1 MRIILNNK
9 QIKFSNN
16 KEIKQNKTN
25 LSLKV
30 GLFCLV
36 TLSISALFSVSA
48 GPREQAKRIHDR
60 LTGVPP
66 SETILANMEANIIAN
81 NANAAAYTAMEH
93 SDFYR
98 TTLKNMATPWT
109 NEAQTVFA
117 PLNDYTATFIG
128 IVKDDIDIREMLTG
142 NIIYTGNESGLPS
155 YSNSNNNHYQAMED
169 GFSDL
174 KNVLQQDTQ
183 TNVTGLEAEATA
195 GVLTT
200 RAAAKAFLIDGTNRA
215 QFRFTLINHLCGDL
229 EPLKD
234 ITRAADRIRQD
245 VSRSPGGDSR
255 IFNNSC
261 YGCHAG
267 MDPMIQ
273 SFAYYN
279 YQYNVETDPDAE
291 NGQLVYNSQGATDS
305 VTGTR
310 VQEKYHINGANF
322 PYGYIT
328 EDDNWNN
335 YWRQGQ
341 NLNIGWDESL
351 PGSGNGAKSM
361 GQELA
366 YSAKFAQCQ
375 VEKVFENVCLRK
387 PGNAADR
394 TQVTT
399 MIDSLKTNSFQL
411 KRTFAESAVYC
422 MGE

>member
-1 MRIILNNK
+1 MKIIFNNK
-9 QIKFSNN
+9 QIELSNSQL
-16 KEIKQNKTN
+16 IKQKKK
-25 LSLKV
+25 LSLKI
-30 GLFCLV
+30 GLFCLA
-36 TLSISALFSVSA
+36 TLTASSLFSVTA
-48 GPREQAKRIHDR
+48 GPREQAKRMHDR
-60 LTGVPP
+60 LAGVPP
-66 SETILANMEANIIAN
+66 SETILNSMEADIIAN
-81 NANAAAYTAMEH
+81 DANAAAYTAMEH

-128 IVKDDIDIREMLTG
+128 MVKDDIDIREMLIG
-142 NIIYTGNESGLPS
+142 NIIYTGNESGLPN
-155 YSNSNNNHYQAMED
+155 YSNSNNDHYQAMED
-169 GFSDL
+169 NFSDL
-174 KNVLQQDTQ
+174 KTVLQQDTQ
-183 TNVTGLEAEATA
+183 TNVTGLVSEATA

-234 ITRAADRIRQD
+234 ISRAADRIRQD

-255 IFNNSC
+255 IYNNSC

-279 YQYNVETDPDAE
+279 YQYDVDTDPDAE
-291 NGQLVYNSQGATDS
+291 SGQLVYNTQGAVDAS
-305 VTGTR
+305 TGTR
-310 VQEKYHINGANF
+310 VQAKYHFNSANF

-328 EDDNWNN
+328 ENDNWDN

-341 NLNIGWDESL
+341 NANVGWDASL
-351 PGSGNGAKSM
+351 PGSGSGAKSM

-387 PGNAADR
+387 PGNDADR
-394 TQVTT
+394 TQVNT

>member
-1 MRIILNNK
+1 M
-9 QIKFSNN
+9 
-16 KEIKQNKTN
+16 N
-25 LSLKV
+25 LRMTKLKV
-30 GLFCLV
+30 KHDRVEKMPRMKLRVFCLLMLFASNVYNV
-36 TLSISALFSVSA
+36 TSS
-48 GPREQAKRIHDR
+48 PRDQAKRIHDR
-60 LTGVPP
+60 LAGVPP
-66 SETILANMEANIIAN
+66 SETVLNTMEADIIAN
-81 NANAAAYTAMEH
+81 NANSAAYTAMEH

-98 TTLKNMATPWT
+98 ITLKNMATPWT

-117 PLNDYTATFIG
+117 PLNDYSATFIG
-128 IVKDDIDIREMLTG
+128 IVRDDIDIREMLIG
-142 NIIYTGNESGLPS
+142 NIIYTGNENGLPG
-155 YSNSNNNHYQAMED
+155 YSNSNNDHYQSMD
-169 GFSDL
+169 DNFSDL

-183 TNVTGLEAEATA
+183 TNVTGLVSEATA

-234 ITRAADRIRQD
+234 ISRTADRIRQD

-255 IFNNSC
+255 IYNNSC

-279 YQYNVETDPDAE
+279 YQYDVSTDPDAE
-291 NGQLVYNSQGATDS
+291 NGQLVYNALGTTDPS
-305 VTGTR
+305 TGTR
-310 VQEKYHINGANF
+310 VQAKYHINSANF

-328 EDDNWNN
+328 TNDNWDN

-341 NLNIGWDESL
+341 NLNIGWDQSL
-351 PGSGNGAKSM
+351 PGSGSGAKSM

-375 VEKVFENVCLRK
+375 VEKVFENVCLRR
-387 PGNAADR
+387 PGNTADR
-394 TQVTT
+394 TQVST
-399 MIDSLKTNSFQL
+399 MIDSLKNNNFQL

>member
-1 MRIILNNK
+1 MKIISNK
-9 QIKFSNN
+9 KQAEPSNN
-16 KEIKQNKTN
+16 KIIRPTKK
-25 LSLKV
+25 LSLKI
-30 GLFCLV
+30 GLLCLA
-36 TLSISALFSVSA
+36 TLSLSSLFSVTA

-60 LTGVPP
+60 LAGVPP
-66 SETILANMEANIIAN
+66 SESVLNSMEANIIAN
-81 NANAAAYTAMEH
+81 DANAAAYTAMEH

-117 PLNDYTATFIG
+117 PLNDYSATFIG
-128 IVKDDIDIREMLTG
+128 IVRDDTDIREMLTG
-142 NIIYTGNESGLPS
+142 NIIYTGNETGLPS
-155 YSNSNNNHYQAMED
+155 YSNTNNDHYQSMD
-169 GFSDL
+169 DNFSDL
-174 KNVLQQDTQ
+174 KVVLQEGTQ
-183 TNVTGLEAEATA
+183 TSVTGLEAVATA

-234 ITRAADRIRQD
+234 ISRAADRIRQD

-279 YQYNVETDPDAE
+279 YEYDVDTDPDAE
-291 NGQLVYNSQGATDS
+291 NGLLVYNSQGAIDAT
-305 VTGTR
+305 TGTR
-310 VQEKYHINGANF
+310 VQAKYHINGANF

-328 EDDNWNN
+328 ENDNWNN

-341 NLNIGWDESL
+341 NANIGWDDSL
-351 PGSGNGAKSM
+351 PGSGSGAKSM
-361 GQELA
+361 GRELA

-375 VEKVFENVCLRK
+375 VEKVFKNVCLRK
-387 PGNAADR
+387 PGNSADR
-394 TQVTT
+394 TQVST
-399 MIDSLKTNSFQL
+399 MIDSLKSNSFQL